1 MTANVEAQ
9 LDGGSNSHIFKSE
22 EYFHTITHTQ
32 GQITQV
38 TGDTGE
44 YTGIGIVLGKIGD
57 IIIPLYPTYLM
68 KDNPQNT
75 ISTTAIKK
83 YNDFR
88 SVRIEALE
96 WFKVTTSDGQST
108 RISTERKTVENENL
122 DYIKIDIMQT
132 TTEQQ
137 QDEYVSAAPTI
148 RESEY
153 TSEFLIPPTTNHA
166 FSKNEALDET
176 IVHRRLGHAMDDRID
191 KMAKLD
197 IILDLP
203 KRKSKKYRKQHCRC
217 VICWK
222 ASTVNL
228 PKGITVDTTSL
239 RPGELIHMDFC
250 FLEETSIRQ
259 FTCALVVVDAKVRK
273 MWTFC
278 TPGKRPPLAT
288 IRYLLEQ
295 LKQMGQ
301 RVINVRTD
309 LGGELARSS
318 EFCNLLVEEFQCG
331 LQTTAGYSSW
341 LNGKAERHIR
351 TLENTARKIRGDA
364 NLPGK
369 LWCYS
374 YEHATDVYGAMIH
387 SATHE
392 SPDLQWYGTR

>member
-57 IIIPLYPTYLM
+57 IIIPLYPTYSM

-137 QDEYVSAAPTI
+137 QDEYVSAAPNI

-153 TSEFLIPPTTNHA
+153 KSEFLIPPTNSTY
-166 FSKNEALDET
+166 K
-176 IVHRRLGHAMDDRID
+176 
-191 KMAKLD
+191 
-197 IILDLP
+197 
-203 KRKSKKYRKQHCRC
+203 KS
-217 VICWK
+217 
-222 ASTVNL
+222 
-228 PKGITVDTTSL
+228 
-239 RPGELIHMDFC
+239 
-250 FLEETSIRQ
+250 
-259 FTCALVVVDAKVRK
+259 
-273 MWTFC
+273 
-278 TPGKRPPLAT
+278 
-288 IRYLLEQ
+288 
-295 LKQMGQ
+295 
-301 RVINVRTD
+301 
-309 LGGELARSS
+309 
-318 EFCNLLVEEFQCG
+318 
-331 LQTTAGYSSW
+331 YSS
-341 LNGKAERHIR
+341 R
-351 TLENTARKIRGDA
+351 TQK
-364 NLPGK
+364 
-369 LWCYS
+369 
-374 YEHATDVYGAMIH
+374 
-387 SATHE
+387 
-392 SPDLQWYGTR
+392 